1 MYKEYSNF
9 LCQSTMATAVLVG
22 SPSTADTQH
31 ADFLTYLRN
40 KFNDEEANAFFSTFA
55 LVFQGKINEFCIDFD
70 EAYHWMGFS
79 RKDNALRLMLQTL
92 KLKNE
97 QDFILLGS
105 EEQRNSDKY
114 MLKPT
119 SLKKLL
125 LAARTEK
132 AKKAAEYFIKIEEA
146 IPEFCYNIN
155 NVFSSQLC
163 NPDANIM
170 LKLWIPV

>member
-1 MYKEYSNF
+1 
-9 LCQSTMATAVLVG
+9 
-22 SPSTADTQH
+22 
-31 ADFLTYLRN
+31 
-40 KFNDEEANAFFSTFA
+40 
-55 LVFQGKINEFCIDFD
+55 
-70 EAYHWMGFS
+70 
-79 RKDNALRLMLQTL
+79 
-92 KLKNE
+92 
-97 QDFILLGS
+97 
-105 EEQRNSDKY
+105 